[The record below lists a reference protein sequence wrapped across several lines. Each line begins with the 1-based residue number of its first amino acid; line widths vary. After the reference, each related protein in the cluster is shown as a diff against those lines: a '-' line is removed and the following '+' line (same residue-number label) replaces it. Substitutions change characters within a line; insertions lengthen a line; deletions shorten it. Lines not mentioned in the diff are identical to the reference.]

1 MAPKPQPIALRV
13 ELLNVAPLIWRR
25 VVVSNQWTL
34 ASLHH
39 YVQWVMGW
47 WDSHAHEFHI
57 GEQVVAPD
65 WWISEVER
73 DADTENYRDERRVS
87 VAAVAAEL
95 GMGGEFEYHYDMG
108 DGWRHRIVVETTPPS
123 WEKYELPF
131 PACIAGENACPP
143 EDVGG
148 TPGYERFLSIIHD
161 LNDEEFADM
170 LRWIGGAFDP
180 KGFDLNRINRD
191 WRMSKRRR
199 RE

>member
-1 MAPKPQPIALRV
+1 MAPKPQSIALRV

-73 DADTENYRDERRVS
+73 DADCRRFTCHPRNRLARHLPPFS
-87 VAAVAAEL
+87 PAHS
-95 GMGGEFEYHYDMG
+95 FEG
-108 DGWRHRIVVETTPPS
+108 
-123 WEKYELPF
+123 
-131 PACIAGENACPP
+131 
-143 EDVGG
+143 
-148 TPGYERFLSIIHD
+148 
-161 LNDEEFADM
+161 LN
-170 LRWIGGAFDP
+170 
-180 KGFDLNRINRD
+180 NV
-191 WRMSKRRR
+191 
-199 RE
+199 